1 MGGEFGSYDDN
12 HKHIHDIM
20 VDRVIWIQNGKQ
32 GEMKSLGAA
41 NASAMADAA
50 GQEAK

>member
-1 MGGEFGSYDDN
+1 MMADHF
-12 HKHIHDIM
+12 M
-20 VDRVIWIQNGKQ
+20 AQNGKQ
-32 GEMKSLGAA
+32 GENTNLGAA